1 MANRRDFL
9 RSAAVLPVIAAA
21 EPVWGAA
28 SPQIFKRP
36 VVVSTWDS
44 GMTANAAAWK
54 LLKEKGAAI
63 DAVEAAA
70 RASEDEP
77 SCCVGLE
84 AFPDRDGYVT
94 LDASIMDHK
103 SNCGSVVYLQQI
115 KHPISVARKLMETTK
130 HVLLAGDGAL
140 QFARE
145 NGFEVMPRKLSAD
158 AEKEWKEWLKKSE
171 YKPVINIENRKVSQN
186 EKSAPYTING
196 AVNHDTMG
204 TIALDSRGDLSGA
217 CTTSG
222 MAFKMHG
229 RVGDSPIIGAGLF
242 VDNKVGAATSSGVG
256 EEVIRICGTHLI
268 VELMRFGYSPT
279 RACREAI
286 RRIVDRDKAAAKEM
300 QVGFIAISKTG
311 EVGAFAIQPGFTYSV
326 TNSGINKV
334 FESASLF
341 KARPQQA
348 IS

>member
-1 MANRRDFL
+1 MTNRRDFL
-9 RSAAVLPVIAAA
+9 KAAGAVSLTAAA
-21 EPVWGAA
+21 QPILGAP
-28 SPQIFKRP
+28 SSSRFKRP

-44 GMTANAAAWK
+44 GMTANAAAWM
-54 LLKEKGAAI
+54 LLKTKAKAV

-70 RASEDEP
+70 MAAEDEA
-77 SCCVGLE
+77 SCCVGL
-84 AFPDRDGYVT
+84 AAYPDRDGYVT

-115 KHPISVARKLMETTK
+115 EHPISVARKLMESTK

-140 QFARE
+140 QFAIE
-145 NGFEVMPRKLSAD
+145 NGFEAKPKKLSAD

-171 YKPVINIENRKVSQN
+171 YKPVINIENRKVSDN
-186 EKSAPYTING
+186 SKSAPPFLSSG
-196 AVNHDTMG
+196 EPNHDTMG
-204 TIALDSRGDLSGA
+204 TIALDAGGDLSGA

-268 VELMRFGYSPT
+268 IELMRFGYSPT
-279 RACREAI
+279 KACKEAV
-286 RRIVDRDKAAAKEM
+286 RRIVERDRVKAKDF
-300 QVGFIAISKTG
+300 QVGFIAISKLG
-311 EVGAFAIQPGFTYSV
+311 DVGAYSIQRGFTYSV
-326 TNSGINKV
+326 TNAATNRVIKA
-334 FESASLF
+334 ASYF
-341 KARPQQA
+341 KA
-348 IS
+348 